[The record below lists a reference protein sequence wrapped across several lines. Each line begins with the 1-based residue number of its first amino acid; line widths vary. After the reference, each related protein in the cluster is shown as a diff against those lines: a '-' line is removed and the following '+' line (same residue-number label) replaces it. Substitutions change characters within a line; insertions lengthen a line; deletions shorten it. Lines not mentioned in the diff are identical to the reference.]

1 MLNTLMLDFF
11 AAPERFIQQASAAQ
25 WTQFLQQAR
34 QHGLSARFYYLLQR
48 KGLLAQVPQ
57 QVQQHGLSAARYAE
71 KQQQALFS
79 ELQQLEPLFAEAEYP
94 CLLLKGAAYRCRAL
108 PVSYGRLFADIDML
122 VPAAQLRLTRDKLF
136 FYGFHEVGLSDYDR
150 AYYLNWSHQNPP
162 LQHYQRGTVIDLHH
176 HIYPT
181 ASARKIDISP
191 IFSHAE
197 ALPGSAFK
205 LPKSAHLF
213 IHAAVHLFYQEETHK
228 LQKDLIDLNDLL
240 LQVQQEQQLDFM
252 LQQATLMT
260 VQSAVA
266 NACQIL
272 AEVFANPAAQHC
284 RGSMRLSK
292 AQPLVCYLL
301 LSMLRGDGPRAWLA
315 QQLWFVRGHK
325 LKMRWQVLLYH
336 TLAKPAAAIRQWLK
350 RALHSDIKRR

>member
-1 MLNTLMLDFF
+1 MLSSQLLAFF
-11 AAPERFIQQASAAQ
+11 ASPAEFVQQATPQQ
-25 WTQFLQQAR
+25 WTTFLQQAR
-34 QHGLSARFYYLLQR
+34 QQGLTARFYYVLQTKQLLD
-48 KGLLAQVPQ
+48 QVPL
-57 QVQQHGLSAARYAE
+57 QVKLHGESGARYAQ
-71 KQQQALFS
+71 KQQHSLYA
-79 ELQQLEPLFAEAEYP
+79 ELQQLESLFAVADYP
-94 CLLLKGAAYRCRAL
+94 CLLLKGAAYRTQAL
-108 PVSYGRLFADIDML
+108 AVSFGRLFSDIDIL
-122 VPAAQLRLTRDKLF
+122 VPAAQLRHVRDRLF
-136 FYGFHEVGLSDYDR
+136 FYGFREAQMTDYDR
-150 AYYLNWSHQNPP
+150 DYYLNWSHQNPP

-336 TLAKPAAAIRQWLK
+336 TLAKPTAAIRQWLK